1 MTATPRPD
9 ASMSLITELM
19 ERPLEPSY
27 AAAAHRRVD
36 AGLPPATSTRSVT
49 VVVMAVIVGF
59 ALAIAALS
67 LRSTSSVVGRARAQ
81 LIDQINGR
89 QGVGD
94 QLAGRIQALE
104 TEIAAIRASALAPSG
119 QSALLAELKRLQ
131 VAAGSVPVTG
141 PGLLVSLDDA
151 AAPNGSNADPRA
163 NSGFGDGRV
172 TATDLQVVTNG
183 LWAAGAEAISINGQ
197 RLTTHSAIRFAGQA
211 ILVDFRAL
219 ARPYV
224 VTAIGDTTA
233 MQGAFGASTVGSY
246 VKALT
251 DNYGIPVTIEG
262 SGSLT
267 CPASSV
273 PVLRYAEPL
282 APGASAPATS
292 VPTST
297 AKPSPTSGTKKTTGT
312 TSKTTTATP
321 KTSTGPAPSGGPAR
335 AGAIGP

>member
-1 MTATPRPD
+1 MSITPRPD
-9 ASMSLITELM
+9 ASMGLITELM

-27 AAAAHRRVD
+27 AAAAHRRVE
-36 AGLPPATSTRSVT
+36 AGLPPSTSTRSVT
-49 VVVMAVIVGF
+49 IVIIALFVGF
-59 ALAIAALS
+59 VLAVAALS
-67 LRSTSSVVGRARAQ
+67 LRSSTSVVGQARMQ
-81 LIDQINGR
+81 LIDQITAR
-89 QGVGD
+89 QAVGD
-94 QLAGRIQALE
+94 QLAGQIQTLE
-104 TEIAAIRASALAPSG
+104 KQIAAARASALAPSG
-119 QSALLAELKRLQ
+119 QSALLAQLNSLQ

-141 PGLLVSLDDA
+141 PGLLVTLDDA
-151 AAPNGSNADPRA
+151 APTKGSNADPRA
-163 NSGFGDGRV
+163 NGGFGDGRV
-172 TATDLQVVTNG
+172 TATDLQVITNG

-224 VTAIGDTTA
+224 VTAIGDTAT

-262 SGSLT
+262 NGSLT

-282 APGASAPATS
+282 APSAVPTATTTPSTPAAAPSATS
-292 VPTST
+292 G
-297 AKPSPTSGTKKTTGT
+297 AKKTG
-312 TSKTTTATP
+312 SAAKTTASPSKTATP
-321 KTSTGPAPSGGPAR
+321 AGSTSAAPRPQATT
-335 AGAIGP
+335 P